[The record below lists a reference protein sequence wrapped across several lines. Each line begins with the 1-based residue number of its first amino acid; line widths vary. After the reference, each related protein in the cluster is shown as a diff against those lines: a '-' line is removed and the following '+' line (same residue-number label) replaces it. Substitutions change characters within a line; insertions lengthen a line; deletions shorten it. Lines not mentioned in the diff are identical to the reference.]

1 MMAIGS
7 RGGAVQ
13 LADHNAIAP
22 DAGVYDDDE
31 VVRGCEQVND
41 QSNGMNDDM
50 HSNDGAPAIVLEY
63 PPGSFTGTNALADT
77 VSSSEASW

>member
-1 MMAIGS
+1 MAIGS

-22 DAGVYDDDE
+22 DAGVYE

-41 QSNGMNDDM
+41 QSNGMSDDM
-50 HSNDGAPAIVLEY
+50 HSNDGAPA
-63 PPGSFTGTNALADT
+63 
-77 VSSSEASW
+77 